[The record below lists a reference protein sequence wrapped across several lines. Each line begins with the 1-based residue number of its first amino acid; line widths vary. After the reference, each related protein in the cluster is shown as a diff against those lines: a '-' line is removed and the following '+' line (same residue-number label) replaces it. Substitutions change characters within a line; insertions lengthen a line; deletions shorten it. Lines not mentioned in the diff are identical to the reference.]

1 MRAPTIPAMTP
12 QIATGKQR
20 SQSPPQRTQ
29 RIPVSQMHAAIASSS
44 VTPYI
49 WIVNGPAL
57 YTPVGGEGIE
67 ASTAVTPPL
76 CPPLRLDEDL
86 ERELGRTAAV
96 EQLDRG
102 AQVDVEPARQL
113 GGRIR
118 LEAGF
123 EQLLGAPALDALELA
138 LDDLVYRRHPHP
150 SSLLSSL
157 RENAAAGSP
166 HYGVSHSFLTQRGG
180 ELERPS
186 F

>member
-1 MRAPTIPAMTP
+1 MMPAMTP
-12 QIATGKQR
+12 QIATRKQR

-102 AQVDVEPARQL
+102 A
-113 GGRIR
+113 
-118 LEAGF
+118 
-123 EQLLGAPALDALELA
+123 PALDALELA

-186 F
+186 